1 MKIYVTSLIVDDQ
14 EKALQ
19 FYTQILGFRL
29 KQDFPVGE
37 YRWLTLVSPEQPDG
51 VELLLEP
58 DVHPA
63 AKAFKAAIK
72 ADGIAYTSF
81 QVNDLEAEY
90 QRLLALGVVFTQ
102 APMLAGNVKIAVL
115 EDGCGNLIQLMQPLP
130 ESS

>member
-1 MKIYVTSLIVDDQ
+1 MKIYVTSLMLDDQ

-29 KQDFPVGE
+29 KQDVPVGE

-63 AKAFKAAIK
+63 AKAFKP
-72 ADGIAYTSF
+72 
-81 QVNDLEAEY
+81 
-90 QRLLALGVVFTQ
+90 RLRQ
-102 APMLAGNVKIAVL
+102 MVL
-115 EDGCGNLIQLMQPLP
+115 LIPHFRSTILRQNI
-130 ESS
+130 SVYSR

>member
-29 KQDFPVGE
+29 KQDVPVGE

-63 AKAFKAAIK
+63 AKAFKVAIK

-102 APMLAGNVKIAVL
+102 APMLAWLA
-115 EDGCGNLIQLMQPLP
+115 M
-130 ESS
+130 